1 MLAVAV
7 KRANPPAPVLLQFS
21 KLELP
26 LPSSSASLGRM
37 DVVVEVILCHLASF
51 LEDGALP
58 NPGLGQECGIS
69 AGLELSSSSSL
80 FSMTSLGT

>member
-51 LEDGALP
+51 LEDGVASPLV
-58 NPGLGQECGIS
+58 
-69 AGLELSSSSSL
+69 LSHPPHPPYSP
-80 FSMTSLGT
+80 